1 MIKLFSLILATV
13 ALANLSSEEKP
24 LPDMPPKQSI
34 DYEAKDY
41 SNLIEM
47 QGFTEALLKMHFDL
61 YRGYV
66 KNTNLLL
73 LQLRDMALQGKANS
87 YEWGA
92 LKRRLGWEFDGMRLH
107 ELYFGNLGG
116 KDSLDKFSPL
126 YLRIVKDFGS
136 LAQWKKEFVATG
148 SMRGIGW
155 VIFYLDPP
163 TGRLM
168 NTWINEHDVGH
179 LAGGTPLLVMDV
191 FEHAYITQWGLDRAK
206 YIEAFFNNI
215 KWSEVEKRYTSI
227 R

>member
-1 MIKLFSLILATV
+1 MLKLFSLIFATLFFA
-13 ALANLSSEEKP
+13 ALHSEEKGATKAP
-24 LPDMPPKQSI
+24 VKQSI
-34 DYEAKDY
+34 DYQAKDF
-41 SNLIEM
+41 SNLLEM
-47 QGFTEALLKMHFDL
+47 PGFTEPLLKMHFEL

-73 LQLRDMALQGKANS
+73 SQLREMALQGKANS

-116 KDSLDKFSPL
+116 KDSLDKSSPL
-126 YLRIVKDFGS
+126 YLGIVKDFGS
-136 LAQWKKEFVATG
+136 LEQWKKEFIATG

-163 TGRLM
+163 TGRLI

-215 KWSEVEKRYTSI
+215 LWSEVEKRFSGT